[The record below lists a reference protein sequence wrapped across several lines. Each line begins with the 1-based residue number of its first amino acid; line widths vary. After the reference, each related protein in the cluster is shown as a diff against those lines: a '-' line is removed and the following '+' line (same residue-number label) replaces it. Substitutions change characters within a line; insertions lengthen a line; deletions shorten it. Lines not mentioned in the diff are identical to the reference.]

1 MRRGERCGDVGW
13 GCYTINPY
21 ETVTNGRRDGP
32 ASVTADLLKRNQF
45 MKLSGDPNFDK
56 HAGRYAGMT
65 GPHPQ
70 P

>member
-1 MRRGERCGDVGW
+1 MGW

-65 GPHPQ
+65 WPHPQ